1 MNSLKLSTIGNVSW
15 QLWSRSLKKEVDT
28 QVVSQMLVRIL
39 RVDKTYLFP
48 CYEYL
53 TSVKNWLWNLVDSS
67 LCCRFSRLQ
76 GWALPTG
83 EGPAVRNYDLRTEG
97 REPELHAIIPWTVLN
112 WLCTGQWFMQ
122 DSLTPTA
129 LPFYSQQ
136 CLQAVILCWSYPAS
150 RLGKPLAHITNW
162 MIE

>member
-1 MNSLKLSTIGNVSW
+1 MFPGSSDLVPLKKKWILKLFLKCLFGFFGSTRHISFRAMNISQVSRIGYEI
-15 QLWSRSLKKEVDT
+15 WSIRLS
-28 QVVSQMLVRIL
+28 VVVFS
-39 RVDKTYLFP
+39 T
-48 CYEYL
+48 
-53 TSVKNWLWNLVDSS
+53 
-67 LCCRFSRLQ
+67 SRL
-76 GWALPTG
+76 GFTYRG
-83 EGPAVRNYDLRTEG
+83 GPAVRNYDLRTEG

-122 DSLTPTA
+122 EDSLTPTA

>member
-1 MNSLKLSTIGNVSW
+1 MNSLKLSNIGKVSW
-15 QLWSRSLKKEVDT
+15 QLWSRSLKKKVDSR
-28 QVVSQMLVRIL
+28 VVSQMLIRIL
-39 RVDKTYLFP
+39 RVDKTYLFL
-48 CYEYL
+48 CHEYL
-53 TSVKNWLWNLVDSS
+53 TSVKNWFWNLVDSS
-67 LCCRFSRLQ
+67 LCCRFLDFKVGLYLQ
-76 GWALPTG
+76 GRV
-83 EGPAVRNYDLRTEG
+83 VRNYDVRTEG

-112 WLCTGQWFMQ
+112 WLCTGQWFIQ
-122 DSLTPTA
+122 EDSLTPTA